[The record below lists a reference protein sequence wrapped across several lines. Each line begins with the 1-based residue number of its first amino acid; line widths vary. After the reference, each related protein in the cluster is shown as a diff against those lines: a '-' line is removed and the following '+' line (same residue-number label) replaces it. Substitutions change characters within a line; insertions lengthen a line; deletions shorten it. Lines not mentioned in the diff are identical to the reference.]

1 MGKTLR
7 RYLARELALAFLAGL
22 ALSTFVL
29 AIMRIMELVDLA
41 FARGVPA
48 SRVAALFGF
57 MLPSYLEVT
66 LPMAFLLSIVVA
78 FGRLTRDGEVIA
90 MYSSGLNLRQIVR
103 PIFGFATLVAML
115 AFVLAVFTRPWA
127 SRRIDETIS
136 EMARTRFTAALR
148 PGVFSSWL
156 DGVVI
161 YVGSVEPDTGQLTWV
176 MLADERE
183 PSGRRTIFATE
194 GRLQTDEERE
204 IAFLQMTDGTILR
217 SLGSADSYDRT
228 EFGTFDLTLEFD
240 PMIDEHTEPG
250 TMPPRQLAW
259 ADLLEARER
268 RQAAGMSAVEEE
280 IEIQRKLVVP
290 AGTLL
295 LPLVAVP
302 LGVQRSRAVR
312 SRALVVSVCTILVY
326 YLMLTV
332 AVTAARESRMTPAAA
347 MWMPNVA
354 MLAFGT
360 FVFMRAMRDRPL
372 WPRGRVGV
380 RAKHI

>member
-29 AIMRIMELVDLA
+29 AIMRIMDLVDLA

-48 SRVAALFGF
+48 SRVGALFGY
-57 MLPSYLEVT
+57 MLPSYLEIT

-78 FGRLTRDGEVIA
+78 FGRLTRDGEIVA
-90 MYSSGLNLRQIVR
+90 MYSSGLNLRQLVR
-103 PIFGFATLVAML
+103 PIFSFAVLVAAF

-127 SRRIDETIS
+127 SRRIDETIG

-156 DGVVI
+156 EGVVI
-161 YVGSVEPDTGQLTWV
+161 YVGSVEPKTGQLTWV

-183 PSGRRTIFATE
+183 PTGRRTIFATE
-194 GRLQTDEERE
+194 GRLQTDDERE
-204 IAFLQMTDGTILR
+204 VAFLQMRDGTILR
-217 SLGSADSYDRT
+217 SLGTADSYDRT
-228 EFGTFDLTLEFD
+228 DFGAFDMTLVFD
-240 PMIDEHTEPG
+240 PMIDEHTERG
-250 TMPPRQLAW
+250 AMPPRQLPW
-259 ADLLEARER
+259 RELLDARDR
-268 RQAAGMSAVEEE
+268 RRAAGTSAVEEE

-326 YLMLTV
+326 YLMLTL
-332 AVTAARESRMTPAAA
+332 AVTAAREGTLSPVAA
-347 MWMPNVA
+347 MWLPNAA
-354 MLAFGT
+354 MLGFGA
-360 FVFMRAMRDRPL
+360 FVFVRAMRDRPL
-372 WPRGRVGV
+372 WPRGRPGV
-380 RAKHI
+380 RAK

>member
-1 MGKTLR
+1 MGRTLR
-7 RYLARELALAFLAGL
+7 RYLARELAVAFLAGL

-41 FARGVPA
+41 FARGVPP
-48 SRVAALFGF
+48 SRVGALFGY

-90 MYSSGLNLRQIVR
+90 MYGSGLNLRQIVR
-103 PIFGFATLVAML
+103 PIFGFAVLVA
-115 AFVLAVFTRPWA
+115 AFALVLAVFTRPWA

-136 EMARTRFTAALR
+136 EMARTRFTSALR

-183 PSGRRTIFATE
+183 PSGRRTIFAME
-194 GRLQTDEERE
+194 GRLQTDDQRE
-204 IAFLQMTDGTILR
+204 VAFLQMQDGTILR
-217 SLGSADSYDRT
+217 SLGAADSYDRT
-228 EFGTFDLTLEFD
+228 DFSAFELTLEFD
-240 PMIDEHTEPG
+240 PLIDEHTAPG
-250 TMPPRQLAW
+250 ATPPRQLTW
-259 ADLLEARER
+259 RDLVNARNR
-268 RQAAGMSAVEEE
+268 RRAAGASAIEED

-295 LPLVAVP
+295 LPLIAVP

-326 YLMLTV
+326 YLMLTS
-332 AVTAARESRMTPAAA
+332 AVTAAREGGLTPEVAMWLPNAA
-347 MWMPNVA
+347 M
-354 MLAFGT
+354 FG
-360 FVFMRAMRDRPL
+360 FGVFLFARAMRDRPL

-380 RAKHI
+380 RAK

>member
-48 SRVAALFGF
+48 SRVGALFGY
-57 MLPSYLEVT
+57 MLPSYLEIT

-78 FGRLTRDGEVIA
+78 FGRLTRDGEIVA
-90 MYSSGLNLRQIVR
+90 MYSSGLNLRQLVR
-103 PIFGFATLVAML
+103 PIFGFAVLVAAF

-127 SRRIDETIS
+127 TRRIDETIS

-156 DGVVI
+156 EGVVI
-161 YVGSVEPDTGQLTWV
+161 YVGAVEPDTGQLTWV

-183 PSGRRTIFATE
+183 PAGRRTIFAAE
-194 GRLQTDEERE
+194 GRLQTDDQRE
-204 IAFLQMTDGTILR
+204 VAFLQMRDGTILR
-217 SLGSADSYDRT
+217 SLGAADSYDRT
-228 EFGTFDLTLEFD
+228 DFGAFDLTLEFD
-240 PMIDEHTEPG
+240 PMIDEHTERG
-250 TMPPRQLAW
+250 AMPPRQLRW
-259 ADLLEARER
+259 RELLETRDR
-268 RQAAGMSAVEEE
+268 RRAAGGGAIEEE

-326 YLMLTV
+326 YLMLTL
-332 AVTAARESRMTPAAA
+332 AVTAARESTMTPAAA
-347 MWMPNVA
+347 MWLPNVA
-354 MLAFGT
+354 MLVFGAYV
-360 FVFMRAMRDRPL
+360 FVRAMRDRPL
-372 WPRGRVGV
+372 WPRGRAGV
-380 RAKHI
+380 RAK

>member
-48 SRVAALFGF
+48 SRVGALFGY
-57 MLPSYLEVT
+57 MLPSYLEIT

-78 FGRLTRDGEVIA
+78 FGRLTRDGEIIA
-90 MYSSGLNLRQIVR
+90 MYSSGLNLRQLVR
-103 PIFGFATLVAML
+103 PIFGFAVVVA
-115 AFVLAVFTRPWA
+115 AFAFILAVFTRPWA

-156 DGVVI
+156 EGVVI
-161 YVGSVEPDTGQLTWV
+161 YVGAVEPETGQLTWV

-183 PSGRRTIFATE
+183 ATGRRTIFATE
-194 GRLQTDEERE
+194 GRLQTDDQRE
-204 IAFLQMTDGTILR
+204 VAFLQMRDGTLLR
-217 SLGSADSYDRT
+217 SLGAADSYDRT
-228 EFGTFDLTLEFD
+228 DFGAFDLTLEFD
-240 PMIDEHTEPG
+240 PMIDEHTERG
-250 TMPPRQLAW
+250 AMPPRQLPW
-259 ADLLEARER
+259 RELLAARDR
-268 RQAAGMSAVEEE
+268 RRAAGTGATEEE

-326 YLMLTV
+326 YLMLTL
-332 AVTAARESRMTPAAA
+332 AVTAARENTMPAATV
-347 MWMPNVA
+347 MWLPNAA
-354 MLAFGT
+354 MLTFGI
-360 FVFMRAMRDRPL
+360 FVFARALRDRPL
-372 WPRGRVGV
+372 WPRGRAGV
-380 RAKHI
+380 RAK

>member
-48 SRVAALFGF
+48 TRVAALFGY
-57 MLPSYLEVT
+57 MMPSYLEIT

-90 MYSSGLNLRQIVR
+90 MYTSGLNLRQIVR
-103 PIFGFATLVAML
+103 PIFGFAVLVA
-115 AFVLAVFTRPWA
+115 AFAFLLAVFTRPWA
-127 SRRIDETIS
+127 SRRIDETIG

-161 YVGSVEPDTGQLTWV
+161 YVGAVEPDTGQLTWV

-194 GRLQTDEERE
+194 GRLQTDDERE
-204 IAFLQMTDGTILR
+204 VAFLQMRDGTVLR
-217 SLGSADSYDRT
+217 SLGTADSYDRT
-228 EFGTFDLTLEFD
+228 DFGAFDMTLEFAPVD
-240 PMIDEHTEPG
+240 DEHSEPG

-259 ADLLEARER
+259 GDLLAARDR
-268 RQAAGMSAVEEE
+268 RKAAGTSAIEEE

-290 AGTLL
+290 AGALL
-295 LPLVAVP
+295 LPLIAVP

-332 AVTAARESRMTPAAA
+332 AVTAAREGRLTPAVA
-347 MWMPNVA
+347 MWLPNVA
-354 MLAFGT
+354 ILAFGA
-360 FVFMRAMRDRPL
+360 FVFVRAMRDRPL
-372 WPRGRVGV
+372 WPRGRVSL
-380 RAKHI
+380 RAK

>member
-7 RYLARELALAFLAGL
+7 RYLARELAMAFLAGL

-48 SRVAALFGF
+48 SRVGALFGY
-57 MLPSYLEVT
+57 MLPSYLEIT

-78 FGRLTRDGEVIA
+78 FGRLTRDGEIVA
-90 MYSSGLNLRQIVR
+90 MYSSGLNLRQLVR
-103 PIFGFATLVAML
+103 PIFGFAVLVAAF

-127 SRRIDETIS
+127 TRRIDETIS

-156 DGVVI
+156 EGVVI
-161 YVGSVEPDTGQLTWV
+161 YVGAVEPDTGQLTWV

-183 PSGRRTIFATE
+183 PAGRRTIFATE
-194 GRLQTDEERE
+194 GRLQTDDQRE
-204 IAFLQMTDGTILR
+204 VAFLQMRDGTILR
-217 SLGSADSYDRT
+217 SLGAADSYDRT
-228 EFGTFDLTLEFD
+228 DFGAFDLTLEFD
-240 PMIDEHTEPG
+240 PMIDEHTERG
-250 TMPPRQLAW
+250 AMPPRQLRW
-259 ADLLEARER
+259 RELLEARDR
-268 RQAAGMSAVEEE
+268 RRAAGASAIEEE

-295 LPLVAVP
+295 LPLIAVP

-326 YLMLTV
+326 YLMLTL
-332 AVTAARESRMTPAAA
+332 AVTTARENTMTPAVA
-347 MWMPNVA
+347 MWLPNVA
-354 MLAFGT
+354 MLVFGAYV
-360 FVFMRAMRDRPL
+360 FVRAMRDRPL
-372 WPRGRVGV
+372 WPRGRAGV
-380 RAKHI
+380 RAK

>member
-7 RYLARELALAFLAGL
+7 HYLARELAVAFLAGL

-48 SRVAALFGF
+48 SRVGALFGY
-57 MLPSYLEVT
+57 MMPSYLEIT

-78 FGRLTRDGEVIA
+78 FGRLTRDGEIVA
-90 MYSSGLNLRQIVR
+90 MYSSGLNLRQLVR
-103 PIFGFATLVAML
+103 PIFGFAVLVAAF

-127 SRRIDETIS
+127 TRRIDETIS

-156 DGVVI
+156 EGVVI
-161 YVGSVEPDTGQLTWV
+161 YVGAVEPDTGQLTWV

-183 PSGRRTIFATE
+183 PAGRRTIFATE
-194 GRLQTDEERE
+194 GRLQTDDDRE
-204 IAFLQMTDGTILR
+204 VAFLQMRDGTILR
-217 SLGSADSYDRT
+217 TLGAADSYDRT
-228 EFGTFDLTLEFD
+228 DFGAFDLTLEFD
-240 PMIDEHTEPG
+240 PMIDEHTERG
-250 TMPPRQLAW
+250 AMPPRQLRW
-259 ADLLEARER
+259 RELLDARDR
-268 RQAAGMSAVEEE
+268 RRAAGASAIEEE

-326 YLMLTV
+326 YLMLTL
-332 AVTAARESRMTPAAA
+332 AVTAARESTMTPATA
-347 MWMPNVA
+347 MWLPNVA
-354 MLAFGT
+354 MLVFGSYV
-360 FVFMRAMRDRPL
+360 FVRAMRDRSL
-372 WPRGRVGV
+372 WPRGRAGV
-380 RAKHI
+380 RAK

>member
-48 SRVAALFGF
+48 SHVAALFGY
-57 MLPSYLEVT
+57 MLPSYLEIT

-90 MYSSGLNLRQIVR
+90 MYTCGLNLRQIVR
-103 PIFGFATLVAML
+103 PIFAFAVLVAVF

-127 SRRIDETIS
+127 SRRIDETIG

-161 YVGSVEPDTGQLTWV
+161 YVGAVEPDTGELTWV

-183 PSGRRTIFATE
+183 GTGRRTIFATA
-194 GRLQTDEERE
+194 GRLQTDDQRE
-204 IAFLQMTDGTILR
+204 VAFLQMRDGTLLR
-217 SLGSADSYDRT
+217 SLGAADSYDRT
-228 EFGTFDLTLEFD
+228 DFGAFDLTLEFD
-240 PMIDEHTEPG
+240 PMVDEHTAPG
-250 TMPPRQLAW
+250 SMPPRQLAW
-259 ADLLEARER
+259 RDLVDARDR
-268 RQAAGMSAVEEE
+268 NRASGSSAVEEE

-295 LPLVAVP
+295 LPLIAVP
-302 LGVQRSRAVR
+302 LGVQRSRSVR
-312 SRALVVSVCTILVY
+312 SRALVVSVCAILVY
-326 YLMLTV
+326 YLMLTLSV
-332 AVTAARESRMTPAAA
+332 SAARESTLTPIVA
-347 MWMPNVA
+347 MWLPNAA
-354 MLAFGT
+354 MLAFGG
-360 FVFMRAMRDRPL
+360 FVFSRAMRDRPL
-372 WPRGRVGV
+372 WPRGRAGV
-380 RAKHI
+380 RAK

>member
-29 AIMRIMELVDLA
+29 AIMRVMELVDLA

-48 SRVAALFGF
+48 SRVGALFGY

-66 LPMAFLLSIVVA
+66 MPMAFLLSIVVA
-78 FGRLTRDGEVIA
+78 FGRLTRDGEIIA
-90 MYSSGLNLRQIVR
+90 MYSSGLSLRQLVR
-103 PIFGFATLVAML
+103 PVFGFALLVAAF

-127 SRRIDETIS
+127 TRRTDETIS

-148 PGVFSSWL
+148 PGVFSSWI

-161 YVGSVEPDTGQLTWV
+161 YVGAVEPDSGQLTWV

-183 PSGRRTIFATE
+183 AAGRRTIFASE
-194 GRLQTDEERE
+194 GRLRTDDQRE
-204 IAFLQMTDGTILR
+204 VAFLQMSNGTILR
-217 SLGSADSYDRT
+217 SLGAADSYDRT
-228 EFGTFDLTLEFD
+228 DFGSFDLTLEFD
-240 PMIDEHTEPG
+240 PMTDEHIEPG
-250 TMPPRQLAW
+250 AMPPRQLPW
-259 ADLLEARER
+259 RELLAARDR
-268 RQAAGMSAVEEE
+268 RHAAGTSATEEE

-295 LPLVAVP
+295 LPLIAVP
-302 LGVQRSRAVR
+302 LGVQRARAVR
-312 SRALVVSVCTILVY
+312 SRALVVSVCTILTY
-326 YLMLTV
+326 YLLLTL
-332 AVTAARESRMTPAAA
+332 AVTAARENTLTPALAMWLPNAA
-347 MWMPNVA
+347 MS
-354 MLAFGT
+354 AFGL
-360 FVFMRAMRDRPL
+360 FVFTRAMRDRPL

-380 RAKHI
+380 RAET

>member
-1 MGKTLR
+1 MGRTLR
-7 RYLARELALAFLAGL
+7 RYLARELAVAFLAGL

-41 FARGVPA
+41 FARGVPP
-48 SRVAALFGF
+48 SRVGALFGY

-90 MYSSGLNLRQIVR
+90 MYGSGLNLRQIVR
-103 PIFGFATLVAML
+103 PIFGFAVLVA
-115 AFVLAVFTRPWA
+115 AFALVLAVFTRPWA

-136 EMARTRFTAALR
+136 EMARTRFTSALR

-183 PSGRRTIFATE
+183 PSGRRTIFAME
-194 GRLQTDEERE
+194 GRLQTDDQRE
-204 IAFLQMTDGTILR
+204 VAFLQMQDGTILR
-217 SLGSADSYDRT
+217 SLGAADSYDRT
-228 EFGTFDLTLEFD
+228 DFSAFELTLEFD
-240 PMIDEHTEPG
+240 PLIDEHTAPG
-250 TMPPRQLAW
+250 ATPPRQLAW
-259 ADLLEARER
+259 RDLVNARDR
-268 RQAAGMSAVEEE
+268 RRAAGASAIEED

-295 LPLVAVP
+295 LPLIAVP

-326 YLMLTV
+326 YLMLTS
-332 AVTAARESRMTPAAA
+332 AVTAAREGGLTPEVAMWLPNAA
-347 MWMPNVA
+347 M
-354 MLAFGT
+354 FG
-360 FVFMRAMRDRPL
+360 FGVFLFARAMRDRPL

-380 RAKHI
+380 RAK

>member
-48 SRVAALFGF
+48 SRVGALFGY
-57 MLPSYLEVT
+57 MLPSYLEIT

-78 FGRLTRDGEVIA
+78 FGRLTRDGEIVA
-90 MYSSGLNLRQIVR
+90 MYSSGLNLRQLVR
-103 PIFGFATLVAML
+103 PIFGFAVLVATF

-127 SRRIDETIS
+127 TRRIDETIS

-156 DGVVI
+156 EGVVI
-161 YVGSVEPDTGQLTWV
+161 YVGAVEPDTGQLTWV

-183 PSGRRTIFATE
+183 PAGRRTIFATE
-194 GRLQTDEERE
+194 GRLQTDDQRE
-204 IAFLQMTDGTILR
+204 VAFLQMRDGTILR
-217 SLGSADSYDRT
+217 SLGAADSYDRT
-228 EFGTFDLTLEFD
+228 DFGAFDLTLEFD
-240 PMIDEHTEPG
+240 PMIDEHTERG
-250 TMPPRQLAW
+250 AMPPRQLRW
-259 ADLLEARER
+259 RELLEARDR
-268 RQAAGMSAVEEE
+268 RRAAGASAIEEE

-326 YLMLTV
+326 YLMLTL
-332 AVTAARESRMTPAAA
+332 AVTAARESTMTPAAA
-347 MWMPNVA
+347 MWLPNVA
-354 MLAFGT
+354 MLVFGAYV
-360 FVFMRAMRDRPL
+360 FVRAMRDQPL
-372 WPRGRVGV
+372 WPRGRAGV
-380 RAKHI
+380 RAK

>member
-48 SRVAALFGF
+48 SRVAALFGY
-57 MLPSYLEVT
+57 MLPSYLEIT

-78 FGRLTRDGEVIA
+78 FGRLTRDGEIVA
-90 MYSSGLNLRQIVR
+90 MYSSGLNLRQLVR
-103 PIFGFATLVAML
+103 PIFGFAVLVA
-115 AFVLAVFTRPWA
+115 AFAFALAVFTRPWA
-127 SRRIDETIS
+127 TRRIDETIS

-156 DGVVI
+156 EGVVI
-161 YVGSVEPDTGQLTWV
+161 YVGAVEPETGQLTWV

-183 PSGRRTIFATE
+183 PAGRRTIFATE
-194 GRLQTDEERE
+194 GRLQTDDQRE
-204 IAFLQMTDGTILR
+204 VAFLQMRDGTILR
-217 SLGSADSYDRT
+217 SLGAADSYDRT
-228 EFGTFDLTLEFD
+228 DFGTFDLTLEFD
-240 PMIDEHTEPG
+240 PLIDEHTERG
-250 TMPPRQLAW
+250 AMPPRQLRW
-259 ADLLEARER
+259 HELLEARDR
-268 RQAAGMSAVEEE
+268 RRAAGSSAIEEE

-326 YLMLTV
+326 YLMLTL
-332 AVTAARESRMTPAAA
+332 AVTAARESTMTTAAA
-347 MWMPNVA
+347 MWLPNVA
-354 MLAFGT
+354 MLVFGAYL
-360 FVFMRAMRDRPL
+360 FARAMRDRPL
-372 WPRGRVGV
+372 WPRGRAGV
-380 RAKHI
+380 RAK

>member
-1 MGKTLR
+1 MGKTLH

-48 SRVAALFGF
+48 SHVGALFGY
-57 MLPSYLEVT
+57 MLPSYIEIT

-78 FGRLTRDGEVIA
+78 FGRLTRDGEIVA
-90 MYSSGLNLRQIVR
+90 MYSSGLNLRQLVR
-103 PIFGFATLVAML
+103 PIFGFAVLVAAF

-127 SRRIDETIS
+127 TRRIDETIS

-161 YVGSVEPDTGQLTWV
+161 YVGAVEPDSGQLTWV

-183 PSGRRTIFATE
+183 PTGRRTIFATE
-194 GRLQTDEERE
+194 GRLQTDDQRE
-204 IAFLQMTDGTILR
+204 VAFLQMRDGTILR
-217 SLGSADSYDRT
+217 SLGAADSYDRT
-228 EFGTFDLTLEFD
+228 DFGAFDLTLEFD
-240 PMIDEHTEPG
+240 PMIDEHTERG
-250 TMPPRQLAW
+250 AMPPRQLRW
-259 ADLLEARER
+259 RELLETRDR
-268 RQAAGMSAVEEE
+268 RRAAGAGAIEEE

-326 YLMLTV
+326 YLMLTL
-332 AVTAARESRMTPAAA
+332 AVTTARESTMTPAVA
-347 MWMPNVA
+347 MWLPNVA
-354 MLAFGT
+354 MLAFGAY
-360 FVFMRAMRDRPL
+360 VFGRAMRDRPL
-372 WPRGRVGV
+372 WPRGRAGV
-380 RAKHI
+380 RAK

>member
-48 SRVAALFGF
+48 SRVAALFGY
-57 MLPSYLEVT
+57 MLPSYLEIT

-78 FGRLTRDGEVIA
+78 FGRLTRDGEIVA
-90 MYSSGLNLRQIVR
+90 MYSSGLNLRQLVR
-103 PIFGFATLVAML
+103 PIFGFAVLVAAF

-127 SRRIDETIS
+127 TRRIDETIS

-156 DGVVI
+156 EGVVI
-161 YVGSVEPDTGQLTWV
+161 YVGAVEPETGQLTWV

-183 PSGRRTIFATE
+183 PAGRRTIFATE
-194 GRLQTDEERE
+194 GRLQTDDQRE
-204 IAFLQMTDGTILR
+204 VAFLQMRDGTILR
-217 SLGSADSYDRT
+217 SLGAADSYDRT
-228 EFGTFDLTLEFD
+228 DFGTFDLTLEFD
-240 PMIDEHTEPG
+240 PLIDEHTERG
-250 TMPPRQLAW
+250 AMPPRQLRW
-259 ADLLEARER
+259 HELLEARDR
-268 RQAAGMSAVEEE
+268 RRAAGSSAIEEE

-326 YLMLTV
+326 YLMLTL
-332 AVTAARESRMTPAAA
+332 AVTAARESTMTTAAA
-347 MWMPNVA
+347 MWLPNVA
-354 MLAFGT
+354 MLVFGAYL
-360 FVFMRAMRDRPL
+360 FARAMRDRPL
-372 WPRGRVGV
+372 WPRGRAGV
-380 RAKHI
+380 RAK

>member
-48 SRVAALFGF
+48 SRVGALFGY
-57 MLPSYLEVT
+57 MLPSYLEIT

-78 FGRLTRDGEVIA
+78 FGRLTRDGEIVA
-90 MYSSGLNLRQIVR
+90 MYSSGLNLRQLVR
-103 PIFGFATLVAML
+103 PIFGFAVLVAAF

-127 SRRIDETIS
+127 TRRIDETIS

-156 DGVVI
+156 EGVVI
-161 YVGSVEPDTGQLTWV
+161 YVGAVEPDTGQLTWV

-183 PSGRRTIFATE
+183 PAGRRTIFAAE
-194 GRLQTDEERE
+194 GRLQTDDQRE
-204 IAFLQMTDGTILR
+204 VAFLQMRDGTILR
-217 SLGSADSYDRT
+217 SLGAADSYDRT
-228 EFGTFDLTLEFD
+228 DFSAFDLTLEFD
-240 PMIDEHTEPG
+240 PMIDEHTERG
-250 TMPPRQLAW
+250 AMPPRQLRW
-259 ADLLEARER
+259 RELLDARDR
-268 RQAAGMSAVEEE
+268 RRAAGAGAIEEE

-326 YLMLTV
+326 YLMVTL
-332 AVTAARESRMTPAAA
+332 AVTAARESTMTPAVA
-347 MWMPNVA
+347 MWLPNVA
-354 MLAFGT
+354 MLVFGT
-360 FVFMRAMRDRPL
+360 HLFVRAMRDRPL
-372 WPRGRVGV
+372 WPRGRAGV
-380 RAKHI
+380 RAK

>member
-48 SRVAALFGF
+48 SRVGALFGY
-57 MLPSYLEVT
+57 MLPSYLEIT

-78 FGRLTRDGEVIA
+78 FGRLTRDGEIIA
-90 MYSSGLNLRQIVR
+90 MYTSGLNLRQIVR
-103 PIFGFATLVAML
+103 PIFAFAVLVAAF
-115 AFVLAVFTRPWA
+115 AFVLAVFARPWA

-161 YVGSVEPDTGQLTWV
+161 YVGAVEPDSGQLTWV

-183 PSGRRTIFATE
+183 AAGRRTIFAAE
-194 GRLQTDEERE
+194 GRLQTDDQRE
-204 IAFLQMTDGTILR
+204 VAFLQMRDGTILR
-217 SLGSADSYDRT
+217 TLGAADSYDRT
-228 EFGTFDLTLEFD
+228 DFGAFDLTLEFD

-250 TMPPRQLAW
+250 AMPPRQLAW
-259 ADLLEARER
+259 RDLVDARDR
-268 RQAAGMSAVEEE
+268 RRAAGTSAVEEE

-290 AGTLL
+290 AGALL

-332 AVTAARESRMTPAAA
+332 AVTAARENTMTPAVA
-347 MWMPNVA
+347 MWLPNGA
-354 MLAFGT
+354 MLAFGA
-360 FVFMRAMRDRPL
+360 FVFARAMRDRPL
-372 WPRGRVGV
+372 WPRGRAGV
-380 RAKHI
+380 RAK